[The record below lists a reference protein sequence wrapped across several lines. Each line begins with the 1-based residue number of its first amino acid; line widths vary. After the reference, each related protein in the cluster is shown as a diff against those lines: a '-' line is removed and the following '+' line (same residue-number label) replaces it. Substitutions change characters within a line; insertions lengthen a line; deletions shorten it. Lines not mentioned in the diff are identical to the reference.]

1 MRTGVTKPSNLR
13 NVSGLVA
20 KSYCDV
26 VTFGVFVLICISL
39 LGFYTL
45 PCRIS
50 SLTFESYLTLKYYG
64 PFARPCFVCLCF
76 SFCVILI
83 NLTLFNYVW
92 NSLLLNTWSRNN
104 STIHVITQ
112 LILLAVYETFYII
125 VKVLMSVC
133 VIQIIC
139 ETTSN
144 FHLLV
149 EFYLYTFV
157 SLLLYLYFMFL
168 NTLWIYKVIINS

>member
-1 MRTGVTKPSNLR
+1 MGWYCINESENETQERGRMRTGITKPNNLR

-20 KSYCDV
+20 KFYCDV

-39 LGFYTL
+39 LGFYAL
-45 PCRIS
+45 SCRIS
-50 SLTFESYLTLKYYG
+50 SLTLESCLTLKYYR
-64 PFARPCFVCLCF
+64 PSARPCLICLCF

-104 STIHVITQ
+104 LTIHIIIQ

-125 VKVLMSVC
+125 VK
-133 VIQIIC
+133 
-139 ETTSN
+139 
-144 FHLLV
+144 F
-149 EFYLYTFV
+149 
-157 SLLLYLYFMFL
+157 
-168 NTLWIYKVIINS
+168 